1 MLFKAGKVVVV
12 GNVPDA
18 YDKVVILKLVVMM
31 ITAVGDFD
39 QPGLKINAL
48 HVALKELHTFKKLA
62 DRIDDVRH
70 VQIAGRDL
78 VKHGRKEEEIVVI
91 DERDL
96 DVRIPSDGPFHLKCG
111 VETAEAAAENDNP

>member
-1 MLFKAGKVVVV
+1 MEV
-12 GNVPDA
+12 N
-18 YDKVVILKLVVMM
+18 
-31 ITAVGDFD
+31 AV
-39 QPGLKINAL
+39 
-48 HVALKELHTFKKLA
+48 HVTLKELNTFKKLA

-111 VETAEAAAENDNP
+111 VQTAKATAKNDNPFLHNSATSQKILMAPLAFRSWSKSSL